1 MEVSK
6 MNIICPHCKNNFDLS
21 GDMAFAIQKQVRD
34 REFEKELASQVEN
47 EKKLVRNQMELD
59 FVKRQESDKQRIQ
72 ELEAKLDKLSGE
84 FAAKQEREQLRYELE
99 SQKQKSESEMHLQQE
114 VEKVKGEVVSQYK
127 QREDALLEEMKR
139 VSDERDYYKDLKARM
154 STKMIGETLEQH
166 CENEFNKIRMSAFRN
181 AEFHKDNEV
190 SQQSGSKGD
199 YIFRDFLPSYGNGV
213 PATEFVSIMFEMKN
227 EADETKTKHKN
238 SDFFKELDKDRREK
252 GCEYAVLVSMLEPD
266 SDLYNQGIVD
276 VSYEYDK
283 MYVVRPQCFIPIL
296 TVIRNAAMASVE
308 DKQELARMRLQ
319 DLDMECFRT
328 NFETFRKGFGYNC
341 EQSDKRLNEALDGID
356 KAIAKLQ
363 SVKDALTSSIKQI
376 AQADKKVD
384 AMTVEK
390 LCKGAPSVLE
400 RIDAG
405 ARNADVEEL

>member
-1 MEVSK
+1 
-6 MNIICPHCKNNFDLS
+6 MNIVCPHCKNNFDIS
-21 GDMAFAIQKQVRD
+21 GDMAFSVQKQVRD
-34 REFEKELASQVEN
+34 QAFEKELSRRVVQETDSL
-47 EKKLVRNQMELD
+47 KDKMELE
-59 FVKRQESDKQRIQ
+59 FAKRQESDRETIR
-72 ELEAKLDKLSGE
+72 ELKSQID
-84 FAAKQEREQLRYELE
+84 QLIR
-99 SQKQKSESEMHLQQE
+99 ESEMARDK
-114 VEKVKGEVVSQYK
+114 EKV
-127 QREDALLEEMKR
+127 QRELDTVKIRTEMEAEFRKEADREKDVVAGQYRQREEALLDEIKR

-190 SQQSGSKGD
+190 SAQSGSKGD
-199 YIFRDFLPSYGNGV
+199 YIFRDFLPSFGSGSV
-213 PATEFVSIMFEMKN
+213 RTEFVSIMFEMKN

-252 GCEYAVLVSMLEPD
+252 NCEYAVLVSLLEPD

-296 TVIRNAAMASVE
+296 TIIRNAAMASIE
-308 DKQELARMRLQ
+308 DKQELARMRAQ

-328 NFETFRKGFGYNC
+328 NFDTFRKAFGYNC
-341 EQSDKRLNEALDGID
+341 EQSNKRLDEALDGID
-356 KAIAKLQ
+356 KAISRLQ
-363 SVKDALTSSIKQI
+363 AVKDALTASVKHI

-390 LCKGAPSVLE
+390 LCKGAPSVLD
-400 RIDAG
+400 RIDSG
-405 ARNADVEEL
+405 VL